1 MKKRKKSQGLPLN
14 TIIVAILV
22 LIVLVIIVLIFTGR
36 MAIFRKGIED
46 CASKGG
52 IESNTE
58 MEGYACY
65 SIKDDKYCCIPMSE
79 LT

>member
-1 MKKRKKSQGLPLN
+1 MISKKAQGLPLN

-36 MAIFRKGIED
+36 MGIFRTSIED

-52 IESNTE
+52 IESDTE
-58 MEGYACY
+58 TEGYACY
-65 SIKDDKYCCIPMSE
+65 SIEENKYCCIQIDES
-79 LT
+79 